1 MTNRIPADTLGYLL
15 SRTYYAYKKAATK
28 AVASYGITPDQYG
41 ILHRLS
47 YREAISQKE
56 LAELHARDQT
66 AVGKI
71 VDKLERKKLVIR
83 TTDPRDRRAVLLYLT
98 EEGKQLIPRL
108 NAVMQETERQAVEG
122 LPDSEIERFLDTMNA
137 IFRNVRE

>member
-1 MTNRIPADTLGYLL
+1 MTNRIPPDTLGYLL

-28 AVASYGITPDQYG
+28 AVASYDITPEQYG

-71 VDKLERKKLVIR
+71 IDKLERKKLVIR
-83 TTDPRDRRAVLLYLT
+83 NTDPRDRRAVLLYLT
-98 EEGKQLIPRL
+98 EEGKQLIHRL
-108 NAVMQETERQAVEG
+108 NAVMQETESQAVAG
-122 LPDSEIERFLDTMNA
+122 LADSEVERFLDTMNA
-137 IFRNVRE
+137 IFRNVHE